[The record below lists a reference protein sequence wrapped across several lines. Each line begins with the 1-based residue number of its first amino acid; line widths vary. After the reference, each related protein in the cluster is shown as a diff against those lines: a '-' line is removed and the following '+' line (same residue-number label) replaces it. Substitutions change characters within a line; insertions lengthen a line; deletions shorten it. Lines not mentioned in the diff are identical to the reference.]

1 MSGFKNSEDKIWEEA
16 PRHGILPEGAK
27 DRIWKNIHRV
37 TVRKRRPSYAYRA
50 LAGVLVMALVTVGGI
65 NLSGHFGTDKM
76 VTVHTSSND
85 IRLLK
90 LPDGSRIWV
99 NEKTEV
105 TYPEQFAHNQRI
117 VHLKGEA
124 FFDIARDT
132 TRPFMIES
140 GGFTTTV
147 LGTSFNIKAYQNAVP
162 KVSVISGKVRVTTAN
177 TEKEVPHDKIELIPG
192 EATVYQQASFKKTIF
207 QHREIDWKEVLMDID
222 NKSLN
227 QVTRRLSGL
236 YKVTFIYRDSIPGN
250 YILKGSLDVRQPLS
264 SSLEVLSFALESV
277 DFHQKNDTIW
287 ITDKPKNKP
296 FTTKNDTLMSE

>member
-27 DRIWKNIHRV
+27 DRIWKNIHRA
-37 TVRKRRPSYAYRA
+37 TVRKRRPAYTYRA

-65 NLSGHFGTDKM
+65 YLSAHLGKDNIVSVTTDP
-76 VTVHTSSND
+76 ND

-90 LPDGSRIWV
+90 LPDGSRIWI

-105 TYPEQFAHNQRI
+105 SYPEQFAHDQRI

-132 TRPFMIES
+132 NRPFIIES
-140 GGFTTTV
+140 DGFTTTV
-147 LGTSFNIKAYQNAVP
+147 LGTSFNIKAYQNAIP
-162 KVSVISGKVRVTTAN
+162 KISVISGKVRVTTAH
-177 TEKEVPHDKIELIPG
+177 TEKEVPHDRIELTPG
-192 EATVYQQASFKKTIF
+192 EATVYQRASFKKTTF

-222 NKSLN
+222 NKSLD

-250 YILKGSLDVRQPLS
+250 YVLKGSLDVRQPLS
-264 SSLEVLSFALESV
+264 SSLEVLSFALEDM
-277 DFHQKNDTIW
+277 DFHQKNDTVW
-287 ITDKPKNKP
+287 VTDKPKNKP
-296 FTTKNDTLMSE
+296 LTTKNDPLMSE